1 MAIVTGKE
9 WPIPPRSKDAALH
22 GPNAVRYDHQFDE
35 TEGETGYSCLHY
47 ATGGTQVLRV
57 FITLARMGGGVAFY
71 IWYGH
76 HSLATSPDSIAG
88 YAFAIT
94 GTLFA
99 VLAGILYSRRRRS
112 HKKRVVG
119 KLNASLQWHMCIALL
134 ALFFLFLHSFGN
146 FNPRSG
152 TYALYGMIALAIS
165 GVIGRLLDR
174 LAPRLIAGEAHKA
187 LTARGD
193 DRVESISQ
201 KLQAIVVHNTE
212 KVQGFAA
219 PEERAITSSP
229 VSLTGGPLSNHFPFE
244 YRNQP
249 LHTPWDLAYISLEA
263 TPQELSREAGQYRF
277 VPDKKSQ
284 LTRPGALMP
293 GASEHIAELEEV
305 ERAMQRE
312 SFYRYVIR
320 YWRRLHVLLA
330 LTTLGL
336 TLWHLI
342 YAAQLLIPTLM
353 HK

>member
-1 MAIVTGKE
+1 M
-9 WPIPPRSKDAALH
+9 R
-22 GPNAVRYDHQFDE
+22 NNYQFDE
-35 TEGETGYSCLHY
+35 TEGETGYSWLHFSPGVGQ
-47 ATGGTQVLRV
+47 ALRV
-57 FITLARMGGGVAFY
+57 FLTLALMAGGIAFY
-71 IWYGH
+71 MWYGRH
-76 HSLATSPDSIAG
+76 NSDASPDSIAG

-99 VLAGILYSRRRRS
+99 ILAGILYSRRRRS

-119 KLNASLQWHMCIALL
+119 KLNASLQWHMCFALL
-134 ALFFLFLHSFGN
+134 ALVFLFLHSFGN
-146 FNPRSG
+146 FNPRTG

-187 LTARGD
+187 LTARGE

-201 KLQAIVVHNTE
+201 KLQAIVVHNNE
-212 KVQGFAA
+212 KVQGFAT
-219 PEERAITSSP
+219 PDKSKAITSSP

-263 TPQELSREAGQYRF
+263 TPQELGREAGQYRF

-293 GASEHIAELEEV
+293 GAREHIAELQEV

-312 SFYRYVIR
+312 SFYRYIIR
-320 YWRRLHVLLA
+320 YWRRLHALLVLV
-330 LTTLGL
+330 TLGL
-336 TLWHLI
+336 TLWHII
-342 YAAQLLIPTLM
+342 YAAQLLLPTLM
-353 HK
+353 HR

>member
-1 MAIVTGKE
+1 MGEV
-9 WPIPPRSKDAALH
+9 
-22 GPNAVRYDHQFDE
+22 VRNNYQFDE
-35 TEGETGYSCLHY
+35 ADEETGYSWLHFSPG
-47 ATGGTQVLRV
+47 AGQALRV
-57 FITLARMGGGVAFY
+57 IITLVLMGGGVAFY
-71 IWYGH
+71 VWYTR
-76 HSLATSPDSIAG
+76 HSSDASPDSIAG
-88 YAFAIT
+88 YAFAIV

-99 VLAGILYSRRRRS
+99 TLAGILYSRRRRS

-119 KLNASLQWHMCIALL
+119 KLHASLQWHMCFAIL
-134 ALFFLFLHSFGN
+134 ALVFLFLHSFGN
-146 FNPRSG
+146 FNPRTG

-187 LTARGD
+187 LTARGE

-201 KLQAIVVHNTE
+201 KLQAIVVHNSE
-212 KVQGFAA
+212 KVQGFAT
-219 PEERAITSSP
+219 PEDSKTIASSP
-229 VSLTGGPLSNHFPFE
+229 VSLSGGPLSNHFPFE

-277 VPDKKSQ
+277 VPDKKSE

-293 GASEHIAELEEV
+293 GAREHIAELQEV
-305 ERAMQRE
+305 EQAMQRE

-320 YWRRLHVLLA
+320 YWRKLHVLLVFV
-330 LTTLGL
+330 TLGL
-336 TLWHLI
+336 TLWHI
-342 YAAQLLIPTLM
+342 VYAAQLLLPTLI